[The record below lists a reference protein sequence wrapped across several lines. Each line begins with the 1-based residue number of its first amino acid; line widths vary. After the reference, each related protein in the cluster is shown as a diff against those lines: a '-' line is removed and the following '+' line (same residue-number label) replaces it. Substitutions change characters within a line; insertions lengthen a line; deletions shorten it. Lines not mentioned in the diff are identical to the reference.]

1 MIQRVNNLP
10 DTRQSKS
17 ISNLDLQQLYID
29 LYKELRRYIWP
40 INTVSAIADLEVAT
54 FKVCPTL
61 DDIRLSLDTL
71 KYLLREKAAEDDD
84 LKAAFDA
91 FQSSIQDIDTVYTI
105 LNKVEE
111 VIPVENTEDEMSVE
125 EGEWLD
131 TEPENPEELSDI
143 ELEEPE
149 E

>member
-29 LYKELRRYIWP
+29 LYKELRRYIWS
-40 INTVSAIADLEVAT
+40 IDVVSAIADLEVAT
-54 FKVCPTL
+54 FKACPTL
-61 DDIRLSLDTL
+61 DDIRSSLDAL
-71 KYLLREKAAEDDD
+71 KFLLRGTLAEDDD

-131 TEPENPEELSDI
+131 TEPENPEELSDT

>member
-10 DTRQSKS
+10 DIRQSKA

-54 FKVCPTL
+54 FKACPTL

-71 KYLLREKAAEDDD
+71 KYLLRDKLAEDDD
-84 LKAAFDA
+84 LKTAFDA

-131 TEPENPEELSDI
+131 TEPENPEELSDT